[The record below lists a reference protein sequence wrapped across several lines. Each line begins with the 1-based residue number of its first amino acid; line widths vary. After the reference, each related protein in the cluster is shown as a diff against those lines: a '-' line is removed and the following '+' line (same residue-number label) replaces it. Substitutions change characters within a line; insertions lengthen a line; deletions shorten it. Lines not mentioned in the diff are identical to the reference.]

1 MKRLVLLFC
10 TVAAVAVPMAGSAQA
25 ARPDSSMA
33 TPNIVGLAASD
44 PQLSTLV
51 SLIKKAGLVKAL
63 SGSTKLTVFAP
74 TNAAFA
80 AVPKATLTKLGKD
93 KALLVKVLE
102 YHVVPGV
109 LDAATV
115 EKTKSVK
122 TLEGQTVTF
131 SVKAGN
137 AYVNSA
143 EIIKVN
149 LKASNGIVHI
159 INKVLIPS

>member
-80 AVPKATLTKLGKD
+80 AVATRQRVAFDYSAGGD
-93 KALLVKVLE
+93 RRHADR
-102 YHVVPGV
+102 GAR
-109 LDAATV
+109 AAQRPT
-115 EKTKSVK
+115 
-122 TLEGQTVTF
+122 GQWR
-131 SVKAGN
+131 SM
-137 AYVNSA
+137 Y
-143 EIIKVN
+143 
-149 LKASNGIVHI
+149 
-159 INKVLIPS
+159 